1 MPRFID
7 LGNLQSLNL
16 DPFRENKFF
25 SLCPTKKSHHLHL
38 QDNVQEPN
46 VHIRSSV
53 ICVHIWTVINESSGW
68 NVVARLESVYRLNNS
83 VYNSWSFPSTPPSQ
97 FTAWGL
103 LAHGHSVCSVT
114 CSDQG
119 YGTNWSLQYNFK
131 HHTAFSSSQNLPLG
145 KNLWFT
151 GATKGESKTQNCIFK
166 SSELK
171 NRPRCRFY
179 FSLFCWLCSCLPSL
193 PGPSP
198 IHSYPSLFDST
209 P

>member
-1 MPRFID
+1 MF
-7 LGNLQSLNL
+7 LNEGNRHTHRYRPLTTQLLIITLKYPLNW
-16 DPFRENKFF
+16 FATMCFWK
-25 SLCPTKKSHHLHL
+25 TKKSK
-38 QDNVQEPN
+38 NRRNERERKKKKSKA
-46 VHIRSSV
+46 IR
-53 ICVHIWTVINESSGW
+53 TVVGW

-179 FSLFCWLCSCLPSL
+179 FSLFCWLCSCLSSL
-193 PGPSP
+193 PWPS
-198 IHSYPSLFDST
+198 T
-209 P
+209 